1 MASAKGNDWMAKN
14 KKLQPGDAAP
24 SGVCL
29 TVDEMPVDISSTW
42 AEGPVFLTFLRHF
55 G

>member
-1 MASAKGNDWMAKN
+1 MATQKQ
-14 KKLQPGDAAP
+14 LQPGDMAP
-24 SGVCL
+24 SGICL
-29 TVDEMPVDISSTW
+29 TVDDLPVDVSSTW